1 MGVLNGRWPLF
12 RLPPADVDRI
22 FSFFFWQPEDGKPIA
37 NAHQQ
42 KAIFG
47 WVGELKANG

>member
-1 MGVLNGRWPLF
+1 LASFSFAASRRRF
-12 RLPPADVDRI
+12 